1 MHLINIHL
9 FLMFVN
15 QNQGLYIRICA
26 ESSKDLCGIKP
37 MSYVLQKRD
46 FSSLAKGYAL
56 LILYA
61 GSGCNNI
68 DYKHNTIKIV
78 ILIRRIIFN
87 SILVHNSNHV
97 LCGAVA
103 TTINNHYTNIT
114 SNNEELKL
122 L

>member
-1 MHLINIHL
+1 MVHLINIHL

-15 QNQGLYIRICA
+15 LNQGLYIRICA

-37 MSYVLQKRD
+37 MSYVLQRRD

-61 GSGCNNI
+61 GSGSNNI

-87 SILVHNSNHV
+87 IILVH
-97 LCGAVA
+97 
-103 TTINNHYTNIT
+103 IT
-114 SNNEELKL
+114 RIMSCAELL
-122 L
+122 LLPLIIIIPISLVIMKN